1 MSRWFLVTIAAASVG
16 VLLITAA
23 AWYSLA
29 LPGQSHEGP
38 QPPVTDEERDLA
50 LRLRRHV
57 EVIAHEPHNLDQP
70 DALARVA
77 DYIVQ
82 VLSQYGHRP
91 ERQIFEVQGQSVENI
106 AVTVNA
112 SGPRPAERTI
122 VVGAHY
128 DSFGQSPGAN
138 DNGSGTAAVIELVR
152 LLSDLTTLRTRL
164 ILVLFVNEEPPYFQ
178 TLDMG
183 SVRFAKLLAARGEP
197 VAAMLSLETIGFYSD
212 RPRSQRYPKPLNLL
226 FPSTASFIAF
236 IAMPGSRGLLHSVVR
251 AFRETTPFPSIG
263 GVGPSL
269 IPGIGW
275 SDHWAFAEVG
285 FPAVMV
291 TDTALFRYP
300 HYHLPTD
307 MPDKIEYEKLARI
320 TKGLERVIRAL
331 ASVER

>member
-1 MSRWFLVTIAAASVG
+1 MSRWFLVTIAAASV
-16 VLLITAA
+16 VVFLTTAA

-29 LPGQSHEGP
+29 LPGRSHEGP

-70 DALARVA
+70 SALARVG
-77 DYIVQ
+77 DYIIQ
-82 VLSQYGHRP
+82 ALSQYGHRP
-91 ERQIFEVQGQSVENI
+91 ERQNFEVQGQSVQNI

-112 SGPRPAERTI
+112 NGPRPAERTI

-128 DSFGQSPGAN
+128 DSFAQSPGAN

-152 LLSDLTTLRTRL
+152 LLSDLKTLRTRV
-164 ILVLFVNEEPPYFQ
+164 IMVLFVNEEPPYFQ

-183 SVRFAKLLAARGEP
+183 SLRFAKLLAARGEP

-212 RPRSQRYPKPLNLL
+212 QPRSQGYPKPLNLL
-226 FPSTASFIAF
+226 FPSTANFIAF
-236 IAMPGSRGLLHSVVR
+236 VAMPGSRGLLQSVVR

-275 SDHWAFAEVG
+275 SDHWALAKEG

-307 MPDKIEYEKLARI
+307 TPDKIEYEKLARI

-331 ASVER
+331 ARAER

>member
-29 LPGQSHEGP
+29 LPGESHEGP

-70 DALARVA
+70 GALARVA

-307 MPDKIEYEKLARI
+307 TPDKIEYEKLARI

>member
-29 LPGQSHEGP
+29 LPGESHEGP

-70 DALARVA
+70 GALARVA

>member
-70 DALARVA
+70 GALARVA

-236 IAMPGSRGLLHSVVR
+236 VAMPGSRGLLHSVVR

-307 MPDKIEYEKLARI
+307 TPDKIEYEKLARI

>member
-29 LPGQSHEGP
+29 LPGESHEGP

>member
-57 EVIAHEPHNLDQP
+57 EVIAHEPHNLDRP
-70 DALARVA
+70 SALARVA
-77 DYIVQ
+77 DYIIQ
-82 VLSQYGHRP
+82 VLSQYGHPP

-128 DSFGQSPGAN
+128 DSFGQSPGTN

-236 IAMPGSRGLLHSVVR
+236 VAMPGSRGLLHSVVR

-307 MPDKIEYEKLARI
+307 TPDKIEYEKLARI

-331 ASVER
+331 ASAER